1 MGDFC
6 FLNEGTKNRYF
17 PTASFIH
24 FSKVSIN
31 QMVKCN

>member
-17 PTASFIH
+17 PTAPLIPIGNSA
-24 FSKVSIN
+24 VA
-31 QMVKCN
+31 